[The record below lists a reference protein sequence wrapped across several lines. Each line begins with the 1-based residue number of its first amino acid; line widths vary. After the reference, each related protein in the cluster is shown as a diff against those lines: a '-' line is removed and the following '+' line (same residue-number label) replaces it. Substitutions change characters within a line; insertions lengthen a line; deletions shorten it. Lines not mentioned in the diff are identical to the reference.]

1 MTLAGFIMTGIM
13 TTFLFLGRS
22 GANVQNYSDMEAQAR
37 RALELFAQDV
47 RQASSISWQAEG
59 TRTETINGVSTLLKW
74 EHARSVR
81 LVVDS
86 QTVTYTFAANTN
98 TFYRTSGTTTA
109 LVSGITMFSFTA
121 YKINGAL
128 LPLADLTAAN
138 RSTKQ
143 LQISLEAE
151 RSSRTAATATNLVLS
166 ARYILRNKRVT
177 T

>member
-47 RQASSISWQAEG
+47 RQAQSIAWSS
-59 TRTETINGVSTLLKW
+59 TEAVTLT
-74 EHARSVR
+74 
-81 LVVDS
+81 VDS
-86 QTVTYTFAANTN
+86 VPVVYTYSSGA
-98 TFYRTSGTTTA
+98 FYRRTATSTTK
-109 LVSGITMFSFTA
+109 LVTGITLFEFRA
-121 YKINGAL
+121 YNINGAL
-128 LPLADLTAAN
+128 LPLTDLTAAS